1 MPALKQALDQS
12 YSRCEVKERKEKE
25 GKIRIFLAMI
35 KAILSVLLPV
45 SLMIAGNEGLNFFL
59 SFPPP
64 CLALLKHDHVC
75 MCVRAITYT
84 FFRGKK

>member
-25 GKIRIFLAMI
+25 GKRRIFLAMI

-45 SLMIAGNEGLNFFL
+45 SLMITVNEGLNIFFYL
-59 SFPPP
+59 FP
-64 CLALLKHDHVC
+64 LNALHSPSTI
-75 MCVRAITYT
+75 MSACVS
-84 FFRGKK
+84 GQ